1 MSNAKS
7 LYRVALILPLA
18 AAALLLPCRALAGG
32 FSFPVVGSRGTT
44 TGGFVA
50 RADDT
55 TAMYHNPAGLGM
67 LEQYTVDISGTAVL
81 SHTNYTRCTEAAF
94 DANGN
99 PTGCKLGADGEELME
114 PTVSTVPY
122 GGLPKGFGVLPY
134 LGLAGRFGLK
144 KWNFGIAVY
153 SPHNATGSFQD
164 CERAEDGAPTD
175 CSKAPSRFH
184 AVLGTVNSIFITPA
198 VAVTPIPELHVGFSV
213 SAVRA
218 ALTSER
224 ALWLGG
230 TAASFLGWNGE
241 GRIRLDASAW
251 TWAAQIGVIWHAGR
265 TIAPGN
271 PWLRGLRL
279 AASYSTQAEI
289 ALKSDLSLYSPGL
302 HSLLKENG
310 GCRKGDASKHEV
322 LCATTVD
329 FTFPMQLRFGFNW
342 SITPEW
348 GFGFDATWQDYSQFK
363 EIKVEFDEPLSLA
376 GIVSVNETT
385 EPKNSFDIW
394 TFTMGVNYAP
404 ARIPGLEISLGFL
417 IDQSPYP
424 DNTYSLLSPDADKIG
439 PFIGVSYLTSIGLQ
453 ISAGYVPLFY
463 KDRVVRDSMLTA
475 KICKDGDTKC
485 QAIAP
490 NATFSMNGDVL
501 DKRVD
506 LWTLQIGYRFG
517 AERKGL
523 PY

>member
-1 MSNAKS
+1 MSKTKS
-7 LYRVALILPLA
+7 I
-18 AAALLLPCRALAGG
+18 ALLLSLVALLLAAPDQALAGG
-32 FSFPVVGSRGTT
+32 FSFPVIGSRGTT
-44 TGGFVA
+44 TGGFSA

-55 TAMYHNPAGLGM
+55 SAMYHNPAGLGM
-67 LEQYTVDISGTAVL
+67 LEQYMVDISGTAVL
-81 SHTNYTRCTEAAF
+81 SHTNYTRCSAVTL
-94 DANGN
+94 DAKGN
-99 PTGCKLGADGEELME
+99 PIGCKLGADGKELME

-122 GGLPKGFGVLPY
+122 GGYPKGFGILPY
-134 LGLAGRFGLK
+134 IGLTGRFGLK
-144 KWNFGIAVY
+144 KWNFGIAFY

-164 CERAEDGAPTD
+164 CERAEDGEPTNCD
-175 CSKAPSRFH
+175 NAPSRFH
-184 AVLGTVNSIFITPA
+184 AVLGTVNTIFITPT
-198 VAVTPIPELHVGFSV
+198 VALTPIPELHIGVSV

-230 TAASFLGWNGE
+230 PSAPAAALLGWGGE
-241 GRIRLDASAW
+241 GRIRLDTSAW
-251 TWAAQIGVIWHAGR
+251 TWAFQIGVIWHAGK
-265 TIAPGN
+265 TLAPGN

-279 AASYSTQAEI
+279 GASYSSQANI
-289 ALKSDLSLYSPGL
+289 SFKSDLKLFSPGL
-302 HSLLKENG
+302 HNLVQEND

-348 GFGFDATWQDYSQFK
+348 GIGVDAIWQDYSQFK
-363 EIKVEFDEPLSLA
+363 EIKVQFDEPLSLA
-376 GIVSVNETT
+376 GMVSVNETT

-404 ARIPGLEISLGFL
+404 AWLPGLEIGLGL
-417 IDQSPYP
+417 IIDQSPYP
-424 DNTYSLLSPDADKIG
+424 DNTYSLLSPDADKYG
-439 PFIGVSYLTSIGLQ
+439 PFIGLSYLTSIGLQ
-453 ISAGYVPLFY
+453 VSAGYVPMFY
-463 KDRVVRDSMLTA
+463 KDRKVRDSMLA
-475 KICKDGDTKC
+475 PKICKDGDASC

-490 NATFSMNGDVL
+490 NAPFSMNGDVL
-501 DKRVD
+501 NKRVD